1 MFEQAQRLNG
11 RVAFVAGA
19 GKGLGRAIAEALAEA
34 GADVVGVSRTAADV
48 EALSR
53 EVKQRGCRG
62 LALTAD
68 LVTSAAVDAAVQRA
82 IDDMGKI
89 DILVNA
95 VGGNL
100 HKPLIETTDE
110 DWERSLRANLSST
123 FYTCRAVAPHMLKQR
138 AGCVINIAST
148 AGLRGRPN
156 ISSYCATK
164 AAVINFSRALA
175 VEWASSGIR
184 VNVLCPGR
192 FRTPATAPE
201 MDDPVKF
208 SEFVKRVPL
217 GRIGDPDEIKSA
229 AVFLASPASAFATGM
244 VLVLDGGQTIV

>member
-1 MFEQAQRLNG
+1 MFEQAQTLNG

-19 GKGLGRAIAEALAEA
+19 GKGLGRAIAEGLAEA

-48 EALSR
+48 EALSGN
-53 EVKQRGCRG
+53 VKRLGRRG

-82 IDDMGKI
+82 IDDMGRI

-100 HKPLIETTDE
+100 RKPLIETTDE

-123 FYTCRAVAPHMLKQR
+123 FYTCRAVAPHMLKR
-138 AGCVINIAST
+138 RGGCVINIAST

-175 VEWASSGIR
+175 VEWAPSGIR

-192 FRTPATAPE
+192 FRTPATAQE

-217 GRIGDPDEIKSA
+217 GRIGDPDEIKAA

-244 VLVLDGGQTIV
+244 VLVLDGGQTAV